1 MLRLMPDIDE
11 PVALCVLLWA
21 HPGRTAELVAYEDEV
36 LKLLVRHGAALL
48 SRVRGVE
55 ASGVDSSGDGDAPTE
70 VHVIRFAAR
79 AGFDTYMADPDR
91 LAMAERRDAAI
102 ARTEVHRVT
111 VVPSATG

>member
-1 MLRLMPDIDE
+1 MPDLDLDE

-21 HPGRTAELVAYEDEV
+21 HPGRVAELVAYEDEV
-36 LKLLVRHGAALL
+36 LQLLVRHGAALL

-55 ASGVDSSGDGDAPTE
+55 PSGEAPTE

-79 AGFDTYMADPDR
+79 AGFDAYMADPAR

-111 VVPSATG
+111 VVNERSEGFS